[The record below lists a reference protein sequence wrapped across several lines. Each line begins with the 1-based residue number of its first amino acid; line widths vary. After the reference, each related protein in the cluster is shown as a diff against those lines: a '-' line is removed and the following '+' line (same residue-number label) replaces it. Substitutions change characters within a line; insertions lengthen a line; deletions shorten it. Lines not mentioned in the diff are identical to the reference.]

1 MEVSESIVVNSSV
14 GNTPTK
20 SPWGKTPNVVPCSF
34 SAVMDEEVAKELQA
48 KEDYLAGYHLQGS
61 TVDSPESI
69 FKGTIHVII
78 LIVRVTV
85 LCDFFGTIRL
95 VGFLLQSLLLS
106 IFISGKNVTVRFFS

>member
-85 LCDFFGTIRL
+85 
-95 VGFLLQSLLLS
+95 
-106 IFISGKNVTVRFFS
+106 

>member
-78 LIVRVTV
+78 LIA
-85 LCDFFGTIRL
+85 
-95 VGFLLQSLLLS
+95 
-106 IFISGKNVTVRFFS
+106 

>member
-1 MEVSESIVVNSSV
+1 MEVSESIVVNSPV

-61 TVDSPESI
+61 TIDSPESI

-78 LIVRVTV
+78 LIV
-85 LCDFFGTIRL
+85 
-95 VGFLLQSLLLS
+95 
-106 IFISGKNVTVRFFS
+106 

>member
-1 MEVSESIVVNSSV
+1 MEVSESMVVNSSV

-61 TVDSPESI
+61 TIDSPESI

-78 LIVRVTV
+78 IIDCLSNGVTF
-85 LCDFFGTIRL
+85 LGRSISLAFCFSHCSL
-95 VGFLLQSLLLS
+95 VSLYLE
-106 IFISGKNVTVRFFS
+106 KM